1 MLIIVKGR
9 EVEVENFKVPVDEAT
24 ANKIV
29 KSMEAAFNM
38 TKQRCLNTN
47 CDDFAYYGG
56 RGIQIDARWL
66 VDFANF
72 VSDMGLRPEGYTLD
86 RVDVNGNYCK
96 ENCRWATRMEQTQN
110 RRVDNRVMIP
120 WKGETLSIS
129 EWARRLGMAP
139 RTLNAR
145 LTKLNYSVE
154 EAFSKEVKPGGLLP
168 GKDYPTIRDS
178 HAKKGVYGHKAWN
191 QPKLTVSHRRVAIA
205 LEACGA
211 TRSAIAK
218 EFGVT
223 GTTVTNLIEGTGAY
237 DVSNPYFK

>member
-1 MLIIVKGR
+1 M
-9 EVEVENFKVPVDEAT
+9 
-24 ANKIV
+24 
-29 KSMEAAFNM
+29 
-38 TKQRCLNTN
+38 
-47 CDDFAYYGG
+47 
-56 RGIQIDARWL
+56 
-66 VDFANF
+66 
-72 VSDMGLRPEGYTLD
+72 DMGSAFDFLASAAGGHGAETDIISLISRASMVAKLVLLILVVMAVVTIALVISKWIQFRRAMD
-86 RVDVNGNYCK
+86 
-96 ENCRWATRMEQTQN
+96 ENRQF
-110 RRVDNRVMIP
+110 
-120 WKGETLSIS
+120 
-129 EWARRLGMAP
+129 
-139 RTLNAR
+139 LNVFWNE
-145 LTKLNYSVE
+145 KSVE

-168 GKDYPTIRDS
+168 GKDYPTIRAS